1 MGKGLGFGKSIFF
14 GEHFVIYGV
23 PGIVAALQQTANA
36 TVTKTKEG
44 GFRIEDH
51 RAGAGG
57 YTDSKKAQQRES
69 FERTA
74 KCLGLDSPSMDIL
87 LEGNLPAFSGI
98 GASGASCVAI
108 IRAISE
114 EYDLKL
120 TDEQVNAAAHEA
132 EKAYHGEKTAG
143 LDNVASTFG
152 GFIYFIQVRPIK
164 FTQMTISQPI
174 DIVMADTGIV
184 ANTKDMIEGVATRY
198 RNNRQGYELIFAE
211 ATEVIQEA
219 KTALEKCDLP
229 KVGQLM
235 NENHRLLQKI
245 EVTCPELDQLTEIAR
260 ENGALGAKQTGGGGG
275 GCILALTPGETLQK
289 KVAAAIEKAGFSVL
303 KTRVGGE

>member
-1 MGKGLGFGKSIFF
+1 MGKGSGFGKSIFF

-36 TVTKTKEG
+36 TVTKMEEG
-44 GFRIEDH
+44 GFQIEDR

-74 KCLGLDSPSMDIL
+74 RFLGLDSPSMDIL

-120 TDEQVNAAAHEA
+120 TNEQVNTAAHEA

-152 GFIYFIQVRPIK
+152 GFIYFTQVRPLK
-164 FTQMTISQPI
+164 FTQLNISRPI

-184 ANTKDMIEGVATRY
+184 ADTKDMIEGVARRY
-198 RNNRQGYELIFAE
+198 QNNRKDYERLFAE
-211 ATEVIQEA
+211 ATEVTQEA
-219 KTALEKCDLP
+219 KVALEKVDLP

-235 NENHRLLQKI
+235 NANHCLLQEI
-245 EVTCPELDQLTEIAR
+245 EVTCPELDQLTTIALDH
-260 ENGALGAKQTGGGGG
+260 GALGAKQTGGGGG
-275 GCILALTPGETLQK
+275 GCILALTPGKSLQD
-289 KVAAAIEKAGFSVL
+289 KVAQAIEKIGFSVL
-303 KTRVGGE
+303 KTRVGG